1 MENSGLICGFISR
14 KAGEKTSNWLL
25 SLWCLWD
32 DSVLAVKKKSPEA
45 VSQPSKTTC
54 IRKIQKS
61 TLTYIF
67 HAWGNRSIALL
78 GGKVYSVHLVLT
90 EQIKLLS
97 RNIVNLRCKTLIL
110 TTGMTV
116 VIEGQAT
123 SFVHENKQTNIK
135 KKKNYKY
142 MQFVNNIYTKTKN
155 QPTKRPARMLNY
167 GHCHQLKNMYWAM
180 CSCKVLSSH

>member
-14 KAGEKTSNWLL
+14 KAREKTSNWLL

-45 VSQPSKTTC
+45 VGQPSKTTC

-110 TTGMTV
+110 TTGMTA
-116 VIEGQAT
+116 VIERQAT
-123 SFVHENKQTNIK
+123 SFVHENKQTNIEKKKK
-135 KKKNYKY
+135 KKKNINMCNFWTIFISKPK
-142 MQFVNNIYTKTKN
+142 NN
-155 QPTKRPARMLNY
+155 QPK
-167 GHCHQLKNMYWAM
+167 GQLECWIIVTVT
-180 CSCKVLSSH
+180 S